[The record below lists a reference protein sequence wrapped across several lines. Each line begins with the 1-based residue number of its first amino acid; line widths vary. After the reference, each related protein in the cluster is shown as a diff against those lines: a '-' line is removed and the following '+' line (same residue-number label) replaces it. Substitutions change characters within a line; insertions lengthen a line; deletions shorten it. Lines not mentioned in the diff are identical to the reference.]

1 VLLTVSSS
9 PGGMLG
15 SFLLLYC
22 ILALYGTA
30 LLYKDVEDS
39 GCDPSGAV
47 KDNETCTSSGSDVF
61 GAMLGMYWNLF
72 GFIS

>member
-1 VLLTVSSS
+1 
-9 PGGMLG
+9 MLG